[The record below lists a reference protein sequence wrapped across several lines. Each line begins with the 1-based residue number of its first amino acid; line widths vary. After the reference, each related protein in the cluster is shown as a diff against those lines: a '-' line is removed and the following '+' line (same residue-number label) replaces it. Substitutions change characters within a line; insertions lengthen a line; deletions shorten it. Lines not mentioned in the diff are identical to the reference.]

1 MPKLQT
7 ASPGKVLITPLTLR
21 KNQGHEITRSEVFA
35 MPHSGPAEATSHG
48 LKSFSTNFPHSSLF
62 GGKAP
67 SAWNHDAHGRERNPR
82 YQATAAVGTHTGTF
96 VPENPGER
104 TPQGWGGVFGRPRL

>member
-1 MPKLQT
+1 
-7 ASPGKVLITPLTLR
+7 
-21 KNQGHEITRSEVFA
+21 

-82 YQATAAVGTHTGTF
+82 YQATAAVGTQTGAF
-96 VPENPGER
+96 VPEPGSGLPR
-104 TPQGWGGVFGRPRL
+104 DGGVDSFWKFFETH